1 MPIIKLT
8 QEEAEALCYDD
19 SEDFE
24 LVESDNWKQ
33 NGKYQFCTSIY
44 KHLSTGK
51 HYSTTW
57 RRSGSHHTDWYYSW
71 EDEGAELVEVE
82 KREKVITT
90 VEWVEV

>member
-1 MPIIKLT
+1 MPVIKLN

-24 LVESDNWKQ
+24 LVERDNWKQ
-33 NGKYQFCTSIY
+33 NGNCTSIY

-51 HYSTTW
+51 YYSTTW
-57 RRSGSHHTDWYYSW
+57 HRSGSHHNWHYSW

-82 KREKVITT
+82 KRENVITM
-90 VEWVEV
+90 VEWIEV